1 MEIKVLCPCGAK
13 YQFPVEPVNGMLPQA
28 IRCPVCSADNTNLG
42 NEAIRQ
48 QLAPRA
54 NVGAQAAA
62 APGGLRLQ
70 TAATPP
76 VTVPAAPPIAP
87 VFAAPPVPRTS
98 APRSEGSRIKRVSM
112 TVVSVVLV
120 LFGIWVVY
128 NKAAKHIRGLGGII
142 AVLSGKEAEELR
154 WTLPYADEA
163 VLLVKHDNH
172 TDVAEALSAASLK
185 LLRAPLQVRAST
197 PADEEDGGLF
207 VYAAHN
213 GAVMVEGGWDWSDPK
228 GESEAASFAGELS
241 RQLNTIVVMALM
253 GDDGDAG
260 VYAVFEEGERK
271 FRLKR
276 WYQITGRFALGLK
289 EFVERDGEEWAR
301 QHGYVPDPDKI
312 LTSDTDKIPFEDANQ
327 LTLNLGID
335 LSEMPE
341 EMDPALVLE
350 PAPSGRR

>member
-13 YQFPVEPVNGMLPQA
+13 YRFPVEPVNGMLPQA
-28 IRCPVCSADNTNLG
+28 ITCPVCGADNTDLG
-42 NEAIRQ
+42 NEVIRQ
-48 QLAPRA
+48 QLAPAA
-54 NVGAQAAA
+54 NAGAQAAA

-70 TAATPP
+70 TAAAHPP
-76 VTVPAAPPIAP
+76 AVPAAPPIAP
-87 VFAAPPVPRTS
+87 VSAAPPAPRAS
-98 APRSEGSRIKRVSM
+98 APRSEGSRFKRVSM
-112 TVVSVVLV
+112 TIVSVVLV

-142 AVLSGKEAEELR
+142 AALSGEEAELR
-154 WTLPYADEA
+154 WTLPYADES

-172 TDVAEALSAASLK
+172 ADVAEALSAASLK
-185 LLRAPLQVRAST
+185 LLREPLQVRAST
-197 PADEEDGGLF
+197 SADEEDGGLF

-213 GAVMVEGGWDWSDPK
+213 GAVMVEGAWDWSDPK
-228 GESEAASFAGELS
+228 GESEAASFARELS
-241 RQLNTIVVMALM
+241 SQLNTIVVMALM

-260 VYAVFEEGERK
+260 VYAVFDEGERK

-276 WYQITGRFALGLK
+276 WYQVTGRFAVGLK

-301 QHGYVPDPDKI
+301 QHGYVADPDKI
-312 LTSDTDKIPFEDANQ
+312 LTSDTDKLPFEDANQ

-341 EMDPALVLE
+341 ETDHALVLK
-350 PAPSGRR
+350 PASPGGR